1 MGEPL
6 RTGLV
11 GEEADAIMGAA
22 QRAGP
27 RVGRAPDTVL
37 GPGTRTAR
45 KAVDA
50 HGSEGSLPVP
60 DPNTF
65 DGSVEPWRGGAREP
79 LPPSAGYAGSA
90 RGYGLA
96 GLAWAPEA
104 GRPHRAS
111 AEFARHVLDV
121 MLTLRDADR
130 ERTSLPAG
138 TTCSRPEPVP
148 FVGELSASAG
158 HG

>member
-50 HGSEGSLPVP
+50 HGSEGSLSVP
-60 DPNTF
+60 DPDTF
-65 DGSVEPWRGGAREP
+65 DGSVEPWRGGARE
-79 LPPSAGYAGSA
+79 
-90 RGYGLA
+90 
-96 GLAWAPEA
+96 
-104 GRPHRAS
+104 
-111 AEFARHVLDV
+111 
-121 MLTLRDADR
+121 
-130 ERTSLPAG
+130 RTSLPVG
-138 TTCSRPEPVP
+138 TTCSRPEPVA